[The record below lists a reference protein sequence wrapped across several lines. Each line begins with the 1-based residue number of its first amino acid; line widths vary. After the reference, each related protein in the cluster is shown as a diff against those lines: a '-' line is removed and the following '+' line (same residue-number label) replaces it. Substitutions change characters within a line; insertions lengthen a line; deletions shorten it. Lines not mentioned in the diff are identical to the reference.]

1 MALLPPLFTAQFFTD
16 SGEVA
21 AGYLLD
27 TFESG
32 TLTPKD
38 SYTDQAGASEN
49 TNPIVLDAAGRC
61 NLWLDD
67 DGEYRLRLRTPDGL
81 TTVWTRDDVGGVPVA
96 VTGDYLP
103 LAGGTMEGAIE
114 LPGNAGS
121 ALEAVPKQQLDSA
134 IAVLSASLAATA
146 ATAVPVGTVALWLTA
161 SPPTGWLHLNGQAV
175 SRTTYDDLF
184 ALWGTTFGA
193 GNGTTTF
200 NVPDVRGEFPRFWDA
215 SRGVDSGRGIGTAQA
230 ADIAAHT
237 HSLSTLGHAEA
248 DSQSTESSGL
258 VGSAIGAAGA
268 LSNATAAST
277 GAETRPRNF
286 ALMAIVKA
294 A

>member
-49 TNPIVLDAAGRC
+49 ENPIELDAAGRC
-61 NLWLDD
+61 NLWLGT
-67 DGEYRLRLRTPDGL
+67 GEYRLRLRTPDGL
-81 TTVWTRDDVGGVPVA
+81 TTVWTRDDVAGVPEASAGSFV
-96 VTGDYLP
+96 P
-103 LAGGTMEGAIE
+103 IAGGTMTG
-114 LPGNAGS
+114 LLTLSGNAQS
-121 ALEAVPKQQLDSA
+121 ALNAVPKQQLDASMAALSSSLTAALTGEMPIGA
-134 IAVLSASLAATA
+134 ISLWATA
-146 ATAVPVGTVALWLTA
+146 T
-161 SPPTGWLHLNGQAV
+161 PPTNWLHLNGQAV
-175 SRTTYDDLF
+175 SRTTYEDLF

-237 HSLSTLGHAEA
+237 HALSTLGNAEA
-248 DSQSTESSGL
+248 DSQSTDSGGL

-268 LSNATAAST
+268 LSNITAAST
-277 GAETRPRNF
+277 GTETRPRNF
-286 ALMAIVKA
+286 AFMAIVKA
-294 A
+294 L